1 MQSKISR
8 FCTHEKAKLCNSL
21 VKESKGEEKP
31 RKSRTVKENI
41 TADGSDQPEFVFHGP
56 DQPAN
61 LELVIRNVSLD
72 G

>member
-1 MQSKISR
+1 MQR
-8 FCTHEKAKLCNSL
+8 FSTLLQKKPKEKKNRERAGPWK
-21 VKESKGEEKP
+21 
-31 RKSRTVKENI
+31 RTVQL
-41 TADGSDQPEFVFHGP
+41 TDGSDQPEFVFHGP